1 MNNYHK
7 SIHIRRILRIV
18 SVILAAC
25 LVLEVSVF
33 AAYAMSPK
41 RRYTHALDLGSKYLL
56 SLDYEDAV
64 KAFSK
69 AIDIDPKKP
78 DAYIGRG
85 DAYAALNMDEQARDD
100 YEYAISLDAAY
111 REELLPKI
119 EKLTPAESIA
129 APEPTAVPVQ
139 TATPIPTATPAPTA
153 TPEPTNTPTPTT
165 PPALYVPPING
176 TGGGDYGGTYLG
188 TSGEEYSFNL
198 YTSNDDPNNPG
209 VVYTPT
215 PPSRETAYEMWTVE
229 TDVHRLDK
237 QIGDRTLYAVFD
249 TRDGNLICNIYENGA
264 LIDECVRIRRPVAG

>member
-1 MNNYHK
+1 MNSYHK
-7 SIHIRRILRIV
+7 STHIKYILRTV
-18 SVILAAC
+18 CAILAAC

-33 AAYAMSPK
+33 AKFALSPE
-41 RRYTHALDLGSKYLL
+41 RRYIHSLNLGSKYLL

-85 DAYAALNMDEQARDD
+85 DAYAALNMNELARDD
-100 YEYAISLDAAY
+100 YEYAISLDEAC
-111 REELLPKI
+111 RESLLPKI
-119 EKLTPAESIA
+119 ENLTPAESIA
-129 APEPTAVPVQ
+129 TPKPTAVSMP
-139 TATPIPTATPAPTA
+139 TPTPIPTATPSPTA
-153 TPEPTNTPTPTT
+153 TPEPTSTPTPTA
-165 PPALYVPPING
+165 PPAPYVPPING
-176 TGGGDYGGTYLG
+176 TGGRDYGGTYLG

-198 YTSNDDPNNPG
+198 YTSNEDPNNPG
-209 VVYTPT
+209 VLYTPT
-215 PPSRETAYEMWTVE
+215 PASRETAYEMWTVE

-264 LIDECVRIRRPVAG
+264 LIDECVRIRRPMAG